1 MKEILLKLIGAYI
14 NITAFLF
21 PKWNAKHSFKLLTK
35 VKRAGITE
43 KGMEFL
49 SQAQQTYFEEEGQ
62 SSVLYKWGNGPKN
75 VLFLHGWMS
84 NSQRW
89 IPYHKKIDLEKYTMY
104 AMDAPGHG
112 RSKTNYL
119 NLEMYRQAIV
129 KAMTEIGEIDTVV
142 GHSFSNTALT
152 YAYLVNPKVNV
163 KKFVIMGSPSGMD
176 AIFVYFKEM
185 LRISKRATKILD
197 LKINSILKV
206 PHQEILVKNLLTKA
220 SQPILLIHDQ
230 DDKIT
235 PFAPIKKAIEGTPK
249 IETLITKGLKHD
261 LKSEEVYNSVINFIE
276 RTDLTI
282 NFTQKIKE
290 ECI

>member
-1 MKEILLKLIGAYI
+1 MGKILLKFIGAYI
-14 NITAFLF
+14 NVTAFLF
-21 PKWNAKHSFKLLTK
+21 PKWNGEYSFKLLTK

-129 KAMTEIGEIDTVV
+129 KAMTKIGQIDTLV

-163 KKFVIMGSPSGMD
+163 KKFVVMGSPSGMD

-185 LRISKRATKILD
+185 LRKIGRAH
-197 LKINSILKV
+197 V
-206 PHQEILVKNLLTKA
+206 
-220 SQPILLIHDQ
+220 
-230 DDKIT
+230 
-235 PFAPIKKAIEGTPK
+235 
-249 IETLITKGLKHD
+249 
-261 LKSEEVYNSVINFIE
+261 
-276 RTDLTI
+276 
-282 NFTQKIKE
+282 
-290 ECI
+290 

>member
-1 MKEILLKLIGAYI
+1 
-14 NITAFLF
+14 
-21 PKWNAKHSFKLLTK
+21 
-35 VKRAGITE
+35 
-43 KGMEFL
+43 
-49 SQAQQTYFEEEGQ
+49 
-62 SSVLYKWGNGPKN
+62 
-75 VLFLHGWMS
+75 
-84 NSQRW
+84 
-89 IPYHKKIDLEKYTMY
+89 
-104 AMDAPGHG
+104 
-112 RSKTNYL
+112 
-119 NLEMYRQAIV
+119 
-129 KAMTEIGEIDTVV
+129 
-142 GHSFSNTALT
+142 LT